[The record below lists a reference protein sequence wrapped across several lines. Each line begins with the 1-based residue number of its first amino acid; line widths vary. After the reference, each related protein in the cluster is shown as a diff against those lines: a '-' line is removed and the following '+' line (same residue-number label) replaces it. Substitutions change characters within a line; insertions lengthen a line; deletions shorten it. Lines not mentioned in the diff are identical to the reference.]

1 VKIDTNSE
9 LLFTKMVFFSRSEL
23 STQYSENTSQHD
35 FQKVIK
41 MPQPSVR
48 YIEDLSARDTEK
60 LATLLTL
67 GWRTKPTLQ
76 WLSEQKLAIDDLP
89 SCLQKPGLFLKLAM
103 SLPKTPEKAVFCPS
117 HKALNPF
124 LIHRLFFQLSAECT
138 TRLTRLEENPRLA
151 PNLRAFLTRIHSI
164 NSLWLSPYVY
174 QQLFNIPEKEECL
187 VEMVHGGCEA
197 CILSVV
203 GANLQMLN
211 DLRASMLGRRKKGL
225 PRPRLLKIV
234 DAWIDGTGHGLDIRR
249 DSDEL
254 GKEIRECRRQMQK
267 ARRQKRRNIKDGI
280 IENEL
285 PEEQKPLLSQN
296 YEEEAMPE
304 DAFDMDGKEKD
315 EKAEE
320 YFESSIL
327 DYYTGG
333 LNSSTKAASRTRT
346 PTPLPENSVHP
357 AFRDSLMTFD
367 NCTGTFHLRGTSPPP
382 PPESAARGTW
392 TSSVPPSTARQ
403 SSTRRG
409 TWSTWTTEVP
419 STHNARVLPCEPPPL
434 PSTPR
439 RAPTIYTASVYSIN
453 QFGDPSFAPSP
464 VPEVPSIL
472 DTEQRERAYRR
483 MMGIDDNEK
492 ENGETDRRRSRDSK
506 LSNERVSEWV
516 NNQRSRD
523 V

>member
-1 VKIDTNSE
+1 MI
-9 LLFTKMVFFSRSEL
+9 LLSRSEL
-23 STQYSENTSQHD
+23 GTQISENASQD
-35 FQKVIK
+35 YFSKSTK
-41 MPQPSVR
+41 MPQPSIR

-60 LATLLTL
+60 LTTLLTL
-67 GWRTKPTLQ
+67 GWRTKPTIQ
-76 WLSEQKLAIDDLP
+76 WLSEQERAIDDLP
-89 SCLQKPGLFLKLAM
+89 SSLQKPGLFLKLAI
-103 SLPKTPEKAVFCPS
+103 SLPKTPEKAVLCQS
-117 HKALNPF
+117 HKGLNPF

-138 TRLTRLEENPRLA
+138 TRLTRLEENSRLA
-151 PNLRAFLTRIHSI
+151 PNLSPFLKRIHSI

-174 QQLFNIPEKEECL
+174 QQLFNITEKEECL

-203 GANLQMLN
+203 GANLQMLS

-234 DAWIDGTGHGLDIRR
+234 DAWIDGTGHGLNIRR

-254 GKEIRECRRQMQK
+254 GKEIRQCRRQMQK

-280 IENEL
+280 IENEIS
-285 PEEQKPLLSQN
+285 EEQQPLLSQT
-296 YEEEAMPE
+296 YEDEATPE
-304 DAFDMDGKEKD
+304 DVFDMDGKEKD

-333 LNSSTKAASRTRT
+333 LNSSAKAASRSPT
-346 PTPLPENSVHP
+346 PTPLPEDSVHP

-367 NCTGTFHLRGTSPPP
+367 NGTGTFHLRGTSPPP

-392 TSSVPPSTARQ
+392 SSSVPPSTARQ
-403 SSTRRG
+403 SSSHRG

-419 STHNARVLPCEPPPL
+419 SSHNARVPPCEPPPF

-439 RAPTIYTASVYSIN
+439 RAPTIYSASVYSIN
-453 QFGDPSFAPSP
+453 QFGDPCFAPSP
-464 VPEVPSIL
+464 VPEVPSIP
-472 DTEQRERAYRR
+472 DKEQRERAYRR

-492 ENGETDRRRSRDSK
+492 ENGETDQRRSRDSK

>member
-1 VKIDTNSE
+1 
-9 LLFTKMVFFSRSEL
+9 
-23 STQYSENTSQHD
+23 
-35 FQKVIK
+35 

-60 LATLLTL
+60 LSTLLTL
-67 GWRTKPTLQ
+67 GWRTQPTLQ
-76 WLSEQKLAIDDLP
+76 WLSEQKRAIDDLP
-89 SCLQKPGLFLKLAM
+89 SSLQKPGLFLKLAM
-103 SLPKTPEKAVFCPS
+103 SLPKTPEKAVLCQS
-117 HKALNPF
+117 HKGLNPF
-124 LIHRLFFQLSAECT
+124 LIHRFFFQLSAECT

-151 PNLRAFLTRIHSI
+151 PNLSAFLKRIHGI
-164 NSLWLSPYVY
+164 NSLWLSSYVY
-174 QQLFNIPEKEECL
+174 QQLFNISEKEECL

-203 GANLQMLN
+203 GANLQMLS

-267 ARRQKRRNIKDGI
+267 ARRQTRRNIKEGI

-285 PEEQKPLLSQN
+285 PEEQQPLLSQT
-296 YEEEAMPE
+296 YEEEATPE
-304 DAFDMDGKEKD
+304 DVFDMDGKEKD
-315 EKAEE
+315 EKVEE
-320 YFESSIL
+320 YFEDSIL
-327 DYYTGG
+327 GYYTGG
-333 LNSSTKAASRTRT
+333 LNSSAKAGSRTRA
-346 PTPLPENSVHP
+346 PTPVPEDSVHP

-367 NCTGTFHLRGTSPPP
+367 NGTGTFHLRGTSTPQ

-392 TSSVPPSTARQ
+392 ASSVPPSMARQ
-403 SSTRRG
+403 CSTRRG
-409 TWSTWTTEVP
+409 TWSTWKIAVP
-419 STHNARVLPCEPPPL
+419 SSYISRVPPHEPSPL

-439 RAPTIYTASVYSIN
+439 RPPTAYSASVYSIN
-453 QFGDPSFAPSP
+453 QFGDPSSAPTS
-464 VPEVPSIL
+464 VPDVPSIP
-472 DTEQRERAYRR
+472 DTEQQERAYRR
-483 MMGIDDNEK
+483 MMGIGDDEK

-506 LSNERVSEWV
+506 LSNHRVSEWV

>member
-1 VKIDTNSE
+1 
-9 LLFTKMVFFSRSEL
+9 
-23 STQYSENTSQHD
+23 
-35 FQKVIK
+35 

-60 LATLLTL
+60 LTLLLTL

-76 WLSEQKLAIDDLP
+76 WLSEQKLAIDGLP
-89 SCLQKPGLFLKLAM
+89 SSLQKPGLFLKLAM
-103 SLPKTPEKAVFCPS
+103 ALPKTPEKAILCQS
-117 HKALNPF
+117 HKGLNSF
-124 LIHRLFFQLSAECT
+124 LIHSLFFQVSAECT
-138 TRLTRLEENPRLA
+138 TRLTRLEENSRVS
-151 PNLRAFLTRIHSI
+151 PNLSSFLKRIHGI
-164 NSLWLSPYVY
+164 NSLWLSTYVY
-174 QQLFNIPEKEECL
+174 RQLFNIPEEDEFP

-203 GANLQMLN
+203 GANLQMLS

-254 GKEIRECRRQMQK
+254 GKEIRKCRRQMQK
-267 ARRQKRRNIKDGI
+267 ARRQKRRNIKEGI
-280 IENEL
+280 IENDI
-285 PEEQKPLLSQN
+285 PEEQQPLLSQT
-296 YEEEAMPE
+296 YEEEATPE
-304 DAFDMDGKEKD
+304 DAFEIDGKEKD
-315 EKAEE
+315 EKVEE

-333 LNSSTKAASRTRT
+333 LNSSSKATSRTQA
-346 PTPLPENSVHP
+346 PTPFPEDSVHP

-367 NCTGTFHLRGTSPPP
+367 NSTGTFHLRGASPPP
-382 PPESAARGTW
+382 PPQSAARGTW
-392 TSSVPPSTARQ
+392 SSSVPPSTARQ

-409 TWSTWTTEVP
+409 TWSTWTTQVP
-419 STHNARVLPCEPPPL
+419 SSHNARVPSCEPTPL

-439 RAPTIYTASVYSIN
+439 RAPTIYSASVYSIN
-453 QFGDPSFAPSP
+453 QFGDPSSAPSP
-464 VPEVPSIL
+464 VPEVPGIPHA
-472 DTEQRERAYRR
+472 EQQERAYRR
-483 MMGIDDNEK
+483 MMGIGDDAK
-492 ENGETDRRRSRDSK
+492 GDGDTDRRRSPDSK